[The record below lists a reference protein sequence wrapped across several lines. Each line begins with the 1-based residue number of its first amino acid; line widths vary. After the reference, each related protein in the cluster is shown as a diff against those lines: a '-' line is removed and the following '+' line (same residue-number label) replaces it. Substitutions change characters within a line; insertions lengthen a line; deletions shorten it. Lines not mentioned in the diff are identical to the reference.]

1 VALEQ
6 GAMRVLMVDECHLLW
21 GDITGYVWG
30 KTNERIEIPV
40 LNTRTRQIYYRTVD
54 YLPGEVL
61 VKGLAK
67 GNSEHTITF
76 VRYLQQQSPNQKLV
90 LIWDGAKYHRSEEL
104 RTYLSQVNG
113 DKPEA
118 EWQIRCLCFAP
129 NAPEQNP

>member
-1 VALEQ
+1 
-6 GAMRVLMVDECHLLW
+6 MRVLMVDECHLLW

-40 LNTRTRQIYYRTVD
+40 LNTRTRQTYYRTVD